1 MTAVAA
7 GLGRADEGAA
17 SWLGW
22 PAALAIAAIGAML
35 QWAVLP
41 TGTDVS
47 WLLTVGERV
56 LGGETLYVD
65 VLESNPPASVLIYL
79 PAVAL
84 EHVTGARAETIVV
97 LATIVAAL
105 LSLAASS
112 ALLARAGRPLP
123 PLGLAIGATILIIFP
138 AGAFAQREHIALLA
152 MLPLLALTATRLDG
166 WRPSFKVAAAV
177 GLLAGVAMAIKP
189 LFALAALLPA
199 VTAAVVSRSP
209 RAMVR
214 PEHVVAGVAVV
225 AYGAAAYMAFPAFFE
240 TMLPILREVYLPAG
254 KPAAAVLGQPGVLW
268 LAALLALIPLHAGA
282 RVADARTGTLLAA
295 AIGFAAAFVIQHK
308 GWAYHALPAF
318 GLALF
323 AAGFALAGTPHR
335 SARLKRLFAAA
346 TFAAGL
352 SGMLWMAAGD
362 GGQPDLRREAAALIK
377 GRTVTAITSD
387 ISLANPLT
395 RDLGGRFV
403 GTMTAQWITGA
414 AYDRLRAEGDDPAV
428 VAASNAYI
436 ALDRRYLT
444 DDIVRRRPEVVLVEA
459 GGFDWLAWA
468 RADPAFAAAFD
479 GAYERAL
486 TADGVEVWTR
496 RGDLPA
502 PVPAG

>member
-7 GLGRADEGAA
+7 GLGRADERPA

-22 PAALAIAAIGAML
+22 PAALAIAALGALL

-47 WLLTVGERV
+47 WLLSVGERV

-84 EHVTGARAETIVV
+84 EHLSGVRAETIVI
-97 LATIVAAL
+97 LATIAAAL
-105 LSLAASS
+105 LSLAGFS
-112 ALLARAGRPLP
+112 AILARAGRPLP
-123 PLGLAIGATILIIFP
+123 PLGLAIGSAILIVFP

-152 MLPLLALTATRLDG
+152 MLPLLALTAARLEG
-166 WRPSFKVAAAV
+166 FRPSFPVVAAV
-177 GLLAGVAMAIKP
+177 GLLAGLAMAIKP

-199 VTAAVVSRSP
+199 LTAAVVSRSP
-209 RAMVR
+209 RALVR
-214 PEHVVAGVAVV
+214 PEHFVAGIVV
-225 AYGAAAYMAFPAFFE
+225 VGYGAAAYAAFPAFFE
-240 TMLPILREVYLPAG
+240 TMLPILKEVYLPAS
-254 KPAAAVLGQPGVLW
+254 KPAAVIFGQPGVLW
-268 LAALLALIPLHAGA
+268 LAALIGLIPLYAGA
-282 RVADARTGTLLAA
+282 RVTDPRTGTVLAA

-308 GWAYHALPAF
+308 GWAYHALPAY
-318 GLALF
+318 GLALA
-323 AAGFALAGTPHR
+323 AAGFALVGTPQR
-335 SARLKRLFAAA
+335 PASLGRLFAVA
-346 TFAAGL
+346 TLAAGL

-362 GGQPDLRREAAALIK
+362 GGQPDLRARAAALIK

-387 ISLANPLT
+387 ISLANPIT

-403 GTMTAQWITGA
+403 GTMTGQWITGA
-414 AYDRLRAEGDDPAV
+414 AYDRLRTAGDDPAV

-436 ALDRRYLT
+436 ALDRRYLA

-479 GAYERAL
+479 GTYERAL

-496 RGDLPA
+496 RGVLPA
-502 PVPAG
+502 PASAG